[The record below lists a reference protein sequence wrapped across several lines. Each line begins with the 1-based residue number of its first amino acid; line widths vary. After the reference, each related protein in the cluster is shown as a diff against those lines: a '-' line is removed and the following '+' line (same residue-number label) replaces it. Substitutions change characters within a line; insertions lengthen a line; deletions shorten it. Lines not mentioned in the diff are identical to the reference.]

1 MPNRDAH
8 GRFIS
13 GSASGIA
20 VEPDPSAI
28 AAYLREN
35 AEALL
40 GPGAELIAGRQAE
53 RAPRDPHSSEHMADH
68 IVVDFHDGVA
78 DVGPEKRFFYAAF
91 VEHGTEKMEAEPFIR
106 PSVDG

>member
-1 MPNRDAH
+1 ME
-8 GRFIS
+8 
-13 GSASGIA
+13 
-20 VEPDPSAI
+20 VEIDQ
-28 AAYLREN
+28 AALRAFLHEN
-35 AEALL
+35 AHALL
-40 GPGAELIAGRQAE
+40 EPGAELIAERQAE